1 MALHFLSDMNTNQVK
16 ELQKKTHLA
25 FLPIG
30 PTEVHGRH
38 LPMKTDSACAQK
50 TSMEAASK
58 LSDEG
63 IESIIAPTLTHCL
76 ADLVNSEVG
85 NITLRYETVAS
96 LVEDVCVG
104 LAKWEFNRI
113 MIVCGHGED
122 ANMKAIAE
130 GAERA
135 MKKNSDLKVMLSD
148 WWPKSLPS
156 LNTVC
161 KEAHPE
167 WDFHAGEAETAQ
179 MMYLEPE
186 LVDEEALAK
195 LEPNWRGEH
204 FFEYLAEGRQTMADA
219 GAPLTYF
226 GDPRIAT
233 RETGKRIF
241 ELYANIVVDEV
252 HELLGK

>member
-1 MALHFLSDMNTNQVK
+1 MGLHFLSDMNTNQVK

-30 PTEVHGRH
+30 PIEVHGRH
-38 LPMKTDSACAQK
+38 LPMKTDSACAQE
-50 TSMEAASK
+50 TSTEAASK
-58 LSDEG
+58 LADEG
-63 IESIIAPTLTHCL
+63 IEALIAPTLTYCL
-76 ADLVNSEVG
+76 ADLVNNEVG
-85 NITLRYETVAS
+85 NITIRYETVAS
-96 LVEDVCVG
+96 LVEDVCTG
-104 LAKWEFNRI
+104 LAKWDFNRI

-130 GAERA
+130 GANRA
-135 MKKNSDLKVMLSD
+135 MEKNTDLKIMISE
-148 WWPKSLPS
+148 WWPKSLPHLS
-156 LNTVC
+156 KVC

-167 WDFHAGEAETAQ
+167 WDYHAGEAETAQ
-179 MMYLEPE
+179 IMYLEPA
-186 LVDEEALAK
+186 LVNEEALAK
-195 LEPNWRGEH
+195 LEPNWEGEH
-204 FFEYLAEGRQTMADA
+204 FFDNLAKGSDTMAAA

-252 HELLGK
+252 HELLDK